1 MSQHA
6 ATATQDYKAVHL
18 AADIDA
24 ANPHRLIQ
32 LLMQRLLTN
41 LIQAR
46 SHMESRTTNKKGEL
60 ISRSISIIDC
70 LRTSLN
76 FDAGPKVSENLEN
89 LYNFMI
95 RELLLSNMNDDLD
108 QLGTVINLVSEI
120 KDAWDQISD

>member
-1 MSQHA
+1 MSHHA

-18 AADIDA
+18 QADIDA

-46 SHMESRTTNKKGEL
+46 SHMETQTTNKKGEL
-60 ISRSISIIDC
+60 ISQSISIIDC

-76 FDAGPKVSENLEN
+76 FDAGAVVSENLEN

-95 RELLLSNMNDDLD
+95 RELLLSNMNDDLE
-108 QLGTVINLVSEI
+108 QLGTVIGLVGEI
-120 KDAWDQISD
+120 KGAWDQISD